1 MVELSASLWAVI
13 AKPFML
19 IVNAAMVGR
28 GVFAPFL
35 LAKFVDHPKPHGV
48 PMKLQETTA
57 PRRLNHGK
65 RCSAYNAHFLPAL
78 LLSLGVMLSGT
89 WATSVQAAPLT
100 FEFNGVV
107 QDNGLSYLF
116 PGKSIGDP
124 YSGRFTVD
132 PAATVLSSS
141 PDAASYDGG
150 FFDVTIE
157 GISYGVT
164 QFRVSN
170 SSPPSGGV
178 QFTFVTGGSGPAF
191 LSLRSTSGLYAN
203 TNVPTS
209 FDAADFDAQAY
220 IGHTCSLGDYLE
232 DMGPIDAISVDDAE
246 PLTFNFS
253 GHVGYNQLGTLFA
266 GKSIGDAYSGSFT
279 VDPNAAILN
288 TSANAATY
296 DGSTFDLTV
305 EGVSHNVTEFR
316 VWNSSPPG
324 GGVQFSFDDGNG
336 PGFLALRSTSD
347 LYASTDVPTSFD
359 ITDFDSHARVQ
370 QLIDCDLLSAEGS
383 IDEIK
388 FIPEPLSIALLGIG
402 ALCMASRRRS

>member
-1 MVELSASLWAVI
+1 MWAVI

-19 IVNAAMVGR
+19 IVNAAMAGPG
-28 GVFAPFL
+28 GVLPFL

-48 PMKLQETTA
+48 PMKLHETTA
-57 PRRLNHGK
+57 PRRLNHGM
-65 RCSAYNAHFLPAL
+65 RCSGYNVHLLTAL
-78 LLSLGVMLSGT
+78 LLSLGVMLSGN

-107 QDNGLSYLF
+107 QDNGLRALF
-116 PGKSIGDP
+116 PGKSVGDP
-124 YSGRFTVD
+124 YSGKFTVD
-132 PAATVLSSS
+132 PAATVMSSS
-141 PDAASYDGG
+141 LNAASYDGS

-157 GISYGVT
+157 GISYGVSL
-164 QFRVSN
+164 FRVWN
-170 SSPPSGGV
+170 SSPPNGGV
-178 QFTFVTGGSGPAF
+178 EFLFDVGTETAF
-191 LSLRSTSGLYAN
+191 LSLRSTSGLYSS
-203 TNVPTS
+203 TDVPTS
-209 FDAADFDAQAY
+209 FDAADFDSIAH
-220 IGHTCSLGDYLE
+220 IRHTCTLPGFLE
-232 DMGPIDAISVDDAE
+232 DTGPIDAISVDGAE